1 MDRQHRTEQLTQ
13 GNIQKL
19 VDKLAR
25 AKTRRIF
32 LLKCKQQKL
41 CPNFLKLK
49 TDHITYNCKY
59 LADKYDKLQK
69 KFIFR
74 TINLLITDT
83 TKNINTL
90 EGNIR
95 TILDN
100 KEKDEG
106 EHSRQNLECY
116 INERLNLITTRSVS
130 IHNKKIQ
137 KLAQIQGKSE
147 NVNNNQ
153 TRVENLSTTVL
164 PDFVVKTLN
173 LGPKYSIEIER
184 ENEIA
189 TFNIITQI
197 ENTIEE
203 LSKEDQ
209 DNIRANVTQ
218 ALNTH
223 QRQLRSKKQRQ
234 NMMKSNFEKT
244 KTFLKAHNDLQV
256 IRADKGNK
264 IVVITKTEYNEKMHE
279 ILDDN
284 TTYKQIKRDMTI
296 TLEKENNRII
306 KEWEQKKYITKQDE
320 KTLLT
325 HNSKIPKI
333 YGLPKVHKQNIPLRP
348 IVSCIQSPL
357 YKLSKYMANILS
369 NAINNNEYYIK
380 NSFDLKESLRNVRI
394 QANHRLYSLDVKS
407 LYTNI
412 PTELIKEA
420 IENNWEII
428 RQHTLIPKEDF
439 IQTIQ
444 YITNNS
450 FFQYEKNFYKQIKGV
465 AMGNPLS
472 STIAQLVM
480 ELIEKKIMEKHKT
493 TFFKR
498 YVDDILVITTTTE
511 IQSIL
516 NEFNNTHEFLQ
527 FTLEEEENNCLNFLD
542 MTLMRKNGNLL
553 TKWHRKEQN
562 TTHILDY
569 NSQHHHSHKKNTAIG
584 YIDRALKLI
593 SPILREKTL
602 KEVKELLT
610 KNHYPETL
618 ITKLTKQ
625 RTHRLYNTQHTKTPT
640 DTTKRIQLPYI
651 QGLSQKIS
659 NILKPYNR
667 EVVHRP
673 YNQVG
678 NIFRIEPQQRRRE
691 ILEMIHIQVNNENV
705 VNDKQDTKNL
715 SQIYMPILR
724 RPPIERRRQDNQHSI
739 DP

>member
-32 LLKCKQQKL
+32 LLKCKQQNL

-90 EGNIR
+90 EGSIR

-184 ENEIA
+184 ENEIP

-223 QRQLRSKKQRQ
+223 QRQLRGKKQRQ

-412 PTELIKEA
+412 PTELT
-420 IENNWEII
+420 
-428 RQHTLIPKEDF
+428 Q
-439 IQTIQ
+439 
-444 YITNNS
+444 
-450 FFQYEKNFYKQIKGV
+450 
-465 AMGNPLS
+465 
-472 STIAQLVM
+472 
-480 ELIEKKIMEKHKT
+480 
-493 TFFKR
+493 
-498 YVDDILVITTTTE
+498 
-511 IQSIL
+511 
-516 NEFNNTHEFLQ
+516 
-527 FTLEEEENNCLNFLD
+527 NFLD
-542 MTLMRKNGNLL
+542 MTLMRRNGKLL

-569 NSQHHHSHKKNTAIG
+569 NSQHHHSHKKSTAIG
-584 YIDRALKLI
+584 YIDRALKLT
-593 SPILREKTL
+593 SPILREKSL

-625 RTHRLYNTQHTKTPT
+625 RTHRLYNTQQTKTPT
-640 DTTKRIQLPYI
+640 DTTRRIQLPYI